1 MELLKNTPKAN
12 ANGTSFHGATI
23 FTTVDRIKAL
33 LGDPAWTNGD
43 KSRYNWILTW
53 TDEMDI
59 DPETGTPEKHVV
71 TIYDWR
77 ERFDFSEQT
86 VVEFHI
92 GGFDKVQTWNVKYY
106 LGDRIGLNSNLLGTT
121 QRPFGN

>member
-1 MELLKNTPKAN
+1 MLKNTPKAN

-33 LGDPAWTNGD
+33 LGDPAWTDGD
-43 KSRYNWILTW
+43 KSRYNWKLTW
-53 TDEMDI
+53 TEEMNI
-59 DPETGTPEKHVV
+59 DPETGIPEKHVV
-71 TIYDWR
+71 TIYDWK
-77 ERFDFSEQT
+77 ERDFTEQT

-92 GGFDKVQTWNVKYY
+92 GTHSIDQSIGWDVKRY
-106 LGDRIGLNSNLLGTT
+106 LGSRIGLNPNLLYST